1 MDVSASELRRISI
14 VRFPVRRW
22 QEAWPLL
29 VFFCSV
35 SPVLAQ
41 EQSYPVRALRMVV
54 PFPPGGGTDVIGR
67 LLAQKLTSSLKQQV
81 VVDNRAGAAGRIGA
95 EYVAK
100 SAPDG
105 YTLLMATTTV
115 IITAQALFPKLPYDS
130 LRDFAPVSPVSTG
143 TYGLVVHPSVPARS
157 VKQLIAL
164 ARARPGR
171 LNFASSGPGDTNHLS
186 GELFQL
192 EAGVRLVHVPYKGA
206 APGTLSVIM
215 GETDLMFSNIVPAIP
230 PVRDGKLRPLG
241 ITSTRRSPL
250 LADVPTVAESGLP
263 GFRVETLYALLAP
276 AGTPVDIVNRLNAA
290 TLEALNSPDLKQRIE
305 ADGSQVLPGTPD
317 ALRKIMVSEIDGWT
331 KVIKRAGIKPP

>member
-1 MDVSASELRRISI
+1 MIRFSTQAWPKACALLVSIVSARPAI
-14 VRFPVRRW
+14 
-22 QEAWPLL
+22 
-29 VFFCSV
+29 
-35 SPVLAQ
+35 AQ
-41 EQSYPVRALRMVV
+41 EPGYPARAVRMVV
-54 PFPPGGGTDVIGR
+54 PFPAGGGTDVIGR
-67 LLAQKLTSSLKQQV
+67 LLAQRLTSSLKQQV
-81 VVDNRAGAAGRIGA
+81 IVDNRSGAAGRIGA

-130 LRDFAPVSPVSTG
+130 LKDFAPVSPVSTG
-143 TYGLVVHPSVPARS
+143 TYVLVVHPSVPARS

-164 ARARPGR
+164 AKARPSQ

-206 APGTLSVIM
+206 GPGTLSVIM
-215 GETDLMFSNIVPAIP
+215 GETDLMFSNIVPAMP
-230 PVRDGKLRPLG
+230 PVRDGRLRPLG
-241 ITSTRRSPL
+241 ITSAKRSPIL
-250 LADVPTVAESGLP
+250 PDVPTIAESGLP
-263 GFRVETLYALLAP
+263 GFRVETLYAVLAP
-276 AGTPVDIVNRLNAA
+276 AGTPAGIVKRLNEA
-290 TLEALNSPDLKQRIE
+290 TLEALNSADLKERIE

-317 ALRKIMVSEIDGWT
+317 TLRKIMVSEIDKWT

>member
-1 MDVSASELRRISI
+1 MIRFSTQAWPKACALLVSIVSASPAI
-14 VRFPVRRW
+14 
-22 QEAWPLL
+22 
-29 VFFCSV
+29 
-35 SPVLAQ
+35 AQ
-41 EQSYPVRALRMVV
+41 EPGYPARAVRMVV
-54 PFPPGGGTDVIGR
+54 PFPAGGGTDVIGR
-67 LLAQKLTSSLKQQV
+67 LLAQRLTSSLKQQV
-81 VVDNRAGAAGRIGA
+81 IVDNRSGAAGRIGA

-130 LRDFAPVSPVSTG
+130 LKDFAPVSPVSTG
-143 TYGLVVHPSVPARS
+143 TYVLVVHPSVPARS

-164 ARARPGR
+164 AKARPSQ

-206 APGTLSVIM
+206 GPGTLSVIM
-215 GETDLMFSNIVPAIP
+215 GETDLMFSNIVPAMP
-230 PVRDGKLRPLG
+230 PVRDGRLRPLG
-241 ITSTRRSPL
+241 ITSAKRSPIL
-250 LADVPTVAESGLP
+250 PDVPTIAESGLP
-263 GFRVETLYALLAP
+263 GFRVETLYAVLAP
-276 AGTPVDIVNRLNAA
+276 AGTPAGIVKRLNEA
-290 TLEALNSPDLKQRIE
+290 TLEALNSADLKERIE

-317 ALRKIMVSEIDGWT
+317 TLRKIMVSEIDKWT

>member
-1 MDVSASELRRISI
+1 VQFLMRKWHGTCAILVALGLPGSA
-14 VRFPVRRW
+14 
-22 QEAWPLL
+22 
-29 VFFCSV
+29 
-35 SPVLAQ
+35 LAQ
-41 EQSYPVRALRMVV
+41 EQGYPARALRMVV
-54 PFPPGGGTDVIGR
+54 PFPPGGGTDAIGR
-67 LLAQKLTSSLKQQV
+67 LLAQKLTSNLRQQV
-81 VVDNRAGAAGRIGA
+81 IVDNRAGAAGRIGT

-100 SAPDG
+100 CAPDG

-143 TYGLVVHPSVPARS
+143 TYVLVVHPSVPARS
-157 VKQLIAL
+157 VEQLIAL
-164 ARARPGR
+164 ARSRPGE
-171 LNFASSGPGDTNHLS
+171 LKFASSGPGDTNHLS

-250 LADVPTVAESGLP
+250 LADVPTIAESGLP
-263 GFRVETLYALLAP
+263 GFQVETLYALLAP
-276 AGTPVDIVNRLNAA
+276 AGTPSDIVHRLNAA
-290 TLEALNSPDLKQRIE
+290 ALEALSSADLKHRIE

-317 ALRKIMVSEIDGWT
+317 ALRKIMVAEIDRWT
-331 KVIKRAGIKPP
+331 RVIKRAGIKPP